1 MIDALKSISQKSW
14 FLLALVALAQILA
27 LVWMV
32 AGRVTLLSSGR
43 EVVLKTVPVDP
54 RSLFRGDYVRLGY
67 KISLIE
73 GTDLPP
79 KLNATRNKPIYI
91 TMRVKGRKPAEL
103 VTVSQL
109 KPASL
114 KPDEVVIR
122 GLTTNT
128 WRIADDKRHVRIRY
142 GIERY
147 YVPEG
152 EGKRLER
159 MVGKNNF
166 AVLVAVA
173 RNGEAAIKGLMINGK
188 LQYEEPL
195 F

>member
-1 MIDALKSISQKSW
+1 MIEYLRLMSKKSW
-14 FLLALVALAQILA
+14 FLVALVALTQILA

-32 AGRVTLLSSGR
+32 AGRVSLLSSGR
-43 EVVLKTVPVDP
+43 EVVLETVPVDP

-67 KISLIE
+67 KISQVA
-73 GTDLPP
+73 GKDLPAG
-79 KLNATRNKPIYI
+79 LNVVRNKPIYL
-91 TMRVKGRKPAEL
+91 TMSVKGREPAKL
-103 VTVSQL
+103 VSVSQKMPAMV
-109 KPASL
+109 KPE
-114 KPDEVVIR
+114 EVVIR
-122 GLTTNT
+122 GRATYNWRMTN
-128 WRIADDKRHVRIRY
+128 DKSLVRIRY

-173 RNGEAAIKGLMINGK
+173 GDGTAAIKGLMINGK

>member
-1 MIDALKSISQKSW
+1 MIDALKNLSQKAW

-32 AGRVTLLSSGR
+32 GGRVTLLSSGR

-73 GTDLPP
+73 GTDLPR
-79 KLNATRNKPIYI
+79 KLNATQKKPIYV
-91 TMRVKGRKPAEL
+91 TMRVKGRMPAEL

-122 GLTTNT
+122 GLTTNV
-128 WRIADDKRHVRIRY
+128 WRIADDNRHVRIRY

-173 RNGEAAIKGLMINGK
+173 DDGEAAIKGLMINGK